1 MHLSGKF
8 LARAL
13 ALLVPVSIASG
24 HSTVLVD
31 PVIVEDGLDHVKT
44 KSTTTPDKLEY
55 PYADMRIASFRKEI
69 IHAEKDT
76 TPEASATKPDF
87 AIDKRGMEKYFVWQD
102 THISLVNATPYRW
115 HMISNSSYRLHE
127 WDLYWPLHISP
138 GETVTVRVNNIPH
151 RQLPSKD
158 AVGEVT
164 YEIEGTRQPAS
175 FQVQYRSGMHHR
187 VWVQFRDQL
196 RTLNTAVN
204 SEHYLGLDNVI
215 GAMGDLLGGAN
226 YLLGG
231 VGFVLAGKE
240 GDFLSQ
246 DGPRQWMQAQLDEI
260 GDLPLRSIALPR
272 SHNSGMW
279 LPSHRIGFGQP
290 ENCLT
295 QSKSIYDQVRTGGVR
310 VIDFHPLLLKNL
322 RYHSATGFWLGP
334 RYHGLKGPELRLM
347 IDQLN
352 RFMWEYPGELFIWDL
367 SFADARSA
375 RRHYKMLN
383 DGGDLKRLHEELKLI
398 RHRLDLRYLH
408 KQDITLR
415 PLKEFISPELKKTG
429 RSTVII
435 RVPST
440 WAKTGIFPAKE
451 GFISEDYF
459 PLSSHRIKNGEI
471 GQFVKDHVAALK
483 AARPSRMALMYNMAW
498 FRAVPILE
506 VLSMRPSLHEFSKIA
521 WPGFYTDIWSNL
533 SDTTYPNM
541 VSMDNIHGS
550 ALKAMVMVINKCFV
564 ARKCGSLGGMVKWS
578 EDVDKEGNDEKN
590 GDNGEENEG
599 GGE

>member
-1 MHLSGKF
+1 MF

-13 ALLVPVSIASG
+13 ALLVLVSIARG
-24 HSTVLVD
+24 HSTILVD

-44 KSTTTPDKLEY
+44 KSTTTPDKLES
-55 PYADMRIASFRKEI
+55 PYADMRVASFRKEI

-87 AIDKRGMEKYFVWQD
+87 AIDKRGMERYFVWQD
-102 THISLVNATPYRW
+102 THISLINATPYRW
-115 HMISNSSYRLHE
+115 HMISNNSHRLHE
-127 WDLYWPLHISP
+127 WDLYWPLYISP

-158 AVGEVT
+158 AVGEVI

-187 VWVQFRDQL
+187 VYVQFRDQL

-215 GAMGDLLGGAN
+215 GGMG

-295 QSKSIYDQVRTGGVR
+295 QSRSIYDQVRTGGVR

-334 RYHGLKGPELRLM
+334 RYHGLRGPELRLM

-383 DGGDLKRLHEELKLI
+383 HGGDLKRLHEELKRI
-398 RHRLDLRYLH
+398 RHRLDLRYLN

-440 WAKTGIFPAKE
+440 WAKTGLFPAKE

-459 PLSSHRIKNGEI
+459 PLSSHGIKNKDV
-471 GQFVKDHVAALK
+471 GQFVKNHVAALK
-483 AARPSRMALMYNMAW
+483 AARPYRMAHMYNMAW

-506 VLSMRPSLHEFSKIA
+506 VLSIRPSLHEFSKAA

-541 VSMDNIHGS
+541 VSMDNVHGS

-564 ARKCGSLGGMVKWS
+564 ARKCGSLGGMVKLP
-578 EDVDKEGNDEKN
+578 EDVDKQGNDEKEGGN
-590 GDNGEENEG
+590 GEEKEGDNGEEKEG
-599 GGE
+599 DGE